1 MKVEV
6 RIFATL
12 RKYVPELG
20 VGEPKILDL
29 PEGTTFK
36 ELRDQLELPP
46 EEVRVIMRNGRHVEL
61 DELIADG
68 DRIAYESCLVG
79 REQWDR
85 ADQFG

>member
-6 RIFATL
+6 RVFATL
-12 RKYVPELG
+12 RKYVPGLG

-29 PEGTTFK
+29 PKGTTFK
-36 ELRDQLELPP
+36 DLRDQLELPP

-68 DRIAYESCLVG
+68 DRVAYIPAVAG
-79 REQWDR
+79 
-85 ADQFG
+85 G